1 MSYQQFE
8 IMSLDFLTI
17 IIGVL
22 AILMAGFGFFR
33 ADLLRAYIKG
43 FPRSI
48 YAGWILAGLCCLLGT
63 REALAMNMGGL
74 NAYKIYIY
82 LIAPLVFIGSVTCLK
97 ELLAPRALGALLCLV
112 AVPITK
118 VAVFS
123 GQPYFQIISALAY
136 FWVIIGLVW
145 FLAPWQFRQMHQRIL
160 ENDFIYYSALGLKA
174 LFGVVFILLGFFVY

>member
-1 MSYQQFE
+1 
-8 IMSLDFLTI
+8 MSLSTLTI

-22 AILMAGFGFFR
+22 AILMAVFGFIR

-43 FPRSI
+43 FPRSS
-48 YAGWILAGLCCLLGT
+48 YAGWILAGLCCLLGA

-74 NAYKIYIY
+74 NAYKIYVY
-82 LIAPLVFIGSVTCLK
+82 LLAPLVFIGSVTCLK
-97 ELLAPRALGALLCLV
+97 ELLAPRALGGLLCLV

-136 FWVIIGLVW
+136 SWVVIGLIW
-145 FLAPWQFRQMHQRIL
+145 FLAPWHFRQMHQRIL
-160 ENDFIYYSALGLKA
+160 ENNILYYSALGFKT
-174 LFGVVFILLGFFVY
+174 LFGVVFILLGVFVY

>member
-1 MSYQQFE
+1 M
-8 IMSLDFLTI
+8 MSLSTLTI
-17 IIGVL
+17 IIGAL
-22 AILMAGFGFFR
+22 AILMAAFGFFR

-43 FPRSI
+43 FPRSS
-48 YAGWILAGLCCLLGT
+48 YAGWILAGFCCLLGA

-74 NAYKIYIY
+74 NSYKMYVY
-82 LIAPLVFIGSVTCLK
+82 LLAPLVFIGSITCLK
-97 ELLAPRALGALLCLV
+97 ELLAPRALGGLLCLV

-136 FWVIIGLVW
+136 LWVVIGLIW

-160 ENDFIYYSALGLKA
+160 ENDILYYSALGLKA
-174 LFGVVFILLGFFVY
+174 LFGIAFILLGFFVY

>member
-1 MSYQQFE
+1 
-8 IMSLDFLTI
+8 MSLSTLTI
-17 IIGVL
+17 IVGVL
-22 AILMAGFGFFR
+22 AILMAAFGFFR

-43 FPRSI
+43 FPRSS
-48 YAGWILAGLCCLLGT
+48 YAGWILAGLCCLLGA

-97 ELLAPRALGALLCLV
+97 ELLAPRALGGLLCLV

-136 FWVIIGLVW
+136 FWVVVGLIW
-145 FLAPWQFRQMHQRIL
+145 FLAPWHFRQMHQRIL